1 MQDALTP
8 VRRLRYN
15 SLRIPWAIPATFGS
29 RTKLMKHM
37 PRAPPTKQRIG
48 ERSKRRTI
56 STPLSG
62 MRSSKATAKTP
73 TSWKRLVMLDP
84 LIFPMMIA

>member
-8 VRRLRYN
+8 ARLLRYT

-37 PRAPPTKQRIG
+37 PGAPPAKRRIG

-56 STPLSG
+56 SILPSG

-73 TSWKRLVMLDP
+73 TSWKRLVMLDL
-84 LIFPMMIA
+84 LIFPLMIA

>member
-1 MQDALTP
+1 MRTP
-8 VRRLRYN
+8 DRNICGKTRK
-15 SLRIPWAIPATFGS
+15 SDPIPATFGS

-37 PRAPPTKQRIG
+37 PTAPPAKQRIG

-56 STPLSG
+56 STPPSG

-84 LIFPMMIA
+84 L